1 MHFPQAIGA
10 LWGFWLAVRV
20 GMQHSHT
27 HDRPQC
33 CGGKKQ
39 MRDRN
44 RLYRLKYL
52 WFTMVGAEGFEPPTL
67 CSQSRLRV
75 FLSLSANCCNYRRI
89 TGFWPPPAAREFCEY
104 LLFSLQTPRNS
115 PRSVSG
121 EGESDRL
128 AAPFGKDRRIVR
140 NGLTGKALHRIERYS
155 RLAL

>member
-52 WFTMVGAEGFEPPTL
+52 WFTMVGAEGFEPPAL
-67 CSQSRLRV
+67 CSQRIAIGV
-75 FLSLSANCCNYRRI
+75 SA
-89 TGFWPPPAAREFCEY
+89 T
-104 LLFSLQTPRNS
+104 
-115 PRSVSG
+115 
-121 EGESDRL
+121 
-128 AAPFGKDRRIVR
+128 
-140 NGLTGKALHRIERYS
+140 
-155 RLAL
+155 